1 MLLKLLGR
9 YLRPH
14 LPLVIGVL
22 VFQLLQAFAMLYIP
36 TLNAD
41 IINNGVA
48 KGDVGYIWQTGG
60 VMLLVAIGQLVCI
73 LVATYCSAR
82 AAMSVGRDLR
92 RDVFDHV
99 AGFSER
105 EVAEF
110 GAGSLITRSTNDV
123 QQVQML
129 VFMGALVMVSAPML
143 AIGGV
148 IMAIRQSIELSWVIA
163 VAVPVL
169 LLLMGAIVGR
179 MIPLFGKL
187 QDRLDG
193 VNRVM
198 REQLTGIRV
207 VRAFVR
213 EDIERRRFGEANDNL
228 ADIGLR
234 VGNLFV
240 IVFPA
245 AMLIMEITSVGVV
258 WFGGHLVDSGTI
270 EVGALIAYI
279 SYTMQ
284 ILMGVIMVSF
294 MTTMIPRASVCAT
307 RISEVLATDTS
318 LKFPEQGIAEQ
329 PTPGRVEFDN
339 VTFAYPGADKPVLS
353 DINFTAEPGQTVA
366 VIGSTGSGK
375 TTLANLIPRLF
386 DVTDGQVRVGGVP
399 VREADASSLW
409 DSIGYVPQRPYL
421 FAGTIASNLEVGLE
435 GATEDDMW
443 WALRVAQADD
453 FVSDMPGQLEA
464 SIAQGGTNVSGGQRQ
479 RLSIARALI
488 RKPKL
493 LVFDDSFSALDLTT
507 DARLREALWQELPQT
522 TKFVVAQRVSTITD
536 ADRIIVLDGGRIV
549 GDGTH
554 EQLLADNPTYQEIV
568 ESQLGAEAT
577 R

>member
-148 IMAIRQSIELSWVIA
+148 VMAIRQSIELSWVIA

-169 LLLMGAIVGR
+169 LILMGIIVGR

-193 VNRVM
+193 INRVM

-228 ADIGLR
+228 ADVGRR

-240 IVFPA
+240 IVFPG

-258 WFGGHLVDSGTI
+258 WFGGHLVDAGTI

-318 LKFPEQGIAEQ
+318 LKFPKQGIAQQ

-386 DVTDGQVRVGGVP
+386 DVTGGEVRVGGVP

-421 FAGTIASNLEVGLE
+421 FAGTVASNLEVGLE
-435 GATEDDMW
+435 GASEEDMW

-453 FVSDMPGQLEA
+453 FVSEMPGQLEA

-522 TKFVVAQRVSTITD
+522 TKFVVAQRVSTITE

>member
-1 MLLKLLGR
+1 MLLKLLGK

-105 EVAEF
+105 EVAEY

-148 IMAIRQSIELSWVIA
+148 VMAIRQSIELSWVIA

-169 LLLMGAIVGR
+169 LILMGAIVGR
-179 MIPLFGKL
+179 MIPLFGRY

-193 VNRVM
+193 INRVM

-213 EDIERRRFGEANDNL
+213 EDIERRRFAEANDNL
-228 ADIGLR
+228 ADIGRR

-245 AMLIMEITSVGVV
+245 AMFIMQVTSAGVI
-258 WFGGHLVDSGTI
+258 WFGGHLVEDGTVEI
-270 EVGALIAYI
+270 GALVAYI

-307 RISEVLATDTS
+307 RISEVLATDSS
-318 LKFPEQGIAEQ
+318 LTFPEHGIAEQ
-329 PTPGRVEFDN
+329 PTPGRVEFDH
-339 VTFAYPGADKPVLS
+339 VAFAYPGADKPVLS
-353 DINFTAEPGQTVA
+353 DITFTAEPGQTVA
-366 VIGSTGSGK
+366 VIGSTGAGK

-386 DVTDGQVRVGGVP
+386 DATGGEVRVGGVP
-399 VREADASSLW
+399 VRQAEAASLW
-409 DSIGYVPQRPYL
+409 GSIGYVPQRPYL
-421 FAGTIASNLEVGLE
+421 FAGTVASNLEVGLE
-435 GATEDDMW
+435 GATEEQMW

-453 FVSDMPGQLEA
+453 FVSEMPGQLQA
-464 SIAQGGTNVSGGQRQ
+464 KIAQGGTNVSGGQRQ

-507 DARLREALWQELPQT
+507 DARLREALWQELPET
-522 TKFVVAQRVSTITD
+522 TKFVVAQRVSTIID

-554 EQLLADNPTYQEIV
+554 EQLLAENATYQEIV

>member
-1 MLLKLLGR
+1 
-9 YLRPH
+9 
-14 LPLVIGVL
+14 
-22 VFQLLQAFAMLYIP
+22 MLYIP

-148 IMAIRQSIELSWVIA
+148 VMAIRQSIELSWVIA

-169 LLLMGAIVGR
+169 LILMGIIVGR

-193 VNRVM
+193 INRVM

-228 ADIGLR
+228 ADVGRR

-240 IVFPA
+240 IVFPG

-258 WFGGHLVDSGTI
+258 WFGGHLVDAGTI

-318 LKFPEQGIAEQ
+318 LKFPEQGIAQQ

-386 DVTDGQVRVGGVP
+386 DVTGGEVRVGGVP

-421 FAGTIASNLEVGLE
+421 FAGTVASNLEVGLE
-435 GATEDDMW
+435 GASEEDMW
-443 WALRVAQADD
+443 WALRVAQADG
-453 FVSDMPGQLEA
+453 FVSEMPGQLEA

-522 TKFVVAQRVSTITD
+522 TKFVVAQRVSTITE

>member
-148 IMAIRQSIELSWVIA
+148 VMAIRQSIELSWVIA

-169 LLLMGAIVGR
+169 LILMGIIVGR

-193 VNRVM
+193 INRVM

-228 ADIGLR
+228 ADVGRR

-240 IVFPA
+240 IVFPG

-258 WFGGHLVDSGTI
+258 WFGGHLVDAGTI

-318 LKFPEQGIAEQ
+318 LKFPEQGIAQQ

-386 DVTDGQVRVGGVP
+386 DVTGGEVRVGGVP

-421 FAGTIASNLEVGLE
+421 FAGTVASNLEVGLE
-435 GATEDDMW
+435 GASEEDMW
-443 WALRVAQADD
+443 WALRVAQADG
-453 FVSDMPGQLEA
+453 FVSEMPGQLEA

-522 TKFVVAQRVSTITD
+522 TKFVVAQRVSTITE

>member
-1 MLLKLLGR
+1 MLLKLLGK

-14 LPLVIGVL
+14 LPLVLGVL
-22 VFQLLQAFAMLYIP
+22 VFQLLQAFAMLAIP

-48 KGDVGYIWQTGG
+48 TGDVPYIWRTGG

-73 LVATYCSAR
+73 LIATYCSAR

-92 RDVFDHV
+92 RDVFDRV
-99 AGFSER
+99 ASFSEK
-105 EVAEF
+105 EVSDF

-143 AIGGV
+143 AIGGIV
-148 IMAIRQSIELSWVIA
+148 MAMRQAIELSWVIG

-169 LLLMGAIVGR
+169 LVLMGVIVGR
-179 MIPLFGKL
+179 MIPLFGQW

-193 VNRVM
+193 INRIL
-198 REQLTGIRV
+198 REQLSGIRV

-213 EDIERRRFGEANDNL
+213 EDIERDRFAKANDTL
-228 ADIGLR
+228 ADVGRR

-240 IVFPA
+240 IVFPV
-245 AMLIMEITSVGVV
+245 AMLIMQLTSAAVV
-258 WFGGHLVDSGTI
+258 WFGAHLVEQGTVEI
-270 EVGALIAYI
+270 GSLIAYI

-307 RISEVLATDTS
+307 RIGEVLATDST
-318 LKFPEQGIAEQ
+318 LTFPADGVKQQ
-329 PTPGRVEFDN
+329 PTPGRVEFDH
-339 VTFAYPGADKPVLS
+339 VTFAYPGADKPVLN
-353 DINFTAEPGQTVA
+353 DITFTAEPGQTVA
-366 VIGSTGSGK
+366 VIGSTGAGK
-375 TTLANLIPRLF
+375 STLANLVPRLF
-386 DVTDGQVRVGGVP
+386 DATSGEVRVGGVP
-399 VREADASSLW
+399 VRESDAELLW
-409 DSIGYVPQRPYL
+409 GSMGYVPQRPYL
-421 FAGTIASNLEVGLE
+421 FSGTVRSNLEVGLE
-435 GATEDDMW
+435 GATDEDMW

-453 FVSDMPGQLEA
+453 FVGEMPGELDA
-464 SIAQGGTNVSGGQRQ
+464 PIAQGGTNVSGGQRQ
-479 RLSIARALI
+479 RLSIARAVI

-507 DARLREALWQELPQT
+507 DARLREALWQELPET
-522 TKFVVAQRVSTITD
+522 TKLVVAQRVSTITD
-536 ADRIIVLDGGRIV
+536 ADRIIVLDGGSIV

-554 EQLLADNPTYQEIV
+554 ETLLASNTTYQEIV
-568 ESQLGAEAT
+568 ESQLGAEAN

>member
-1 MLLKLLGR
+1 
-9 YLRPH
+9 
-14 LPLVIGVL
+14 
-22 VFQLLQAFAMLYIP
+22 
-36 TLNAD
+36 
-41 IINNGVA
+41 
-48 KGDVGYIWQTGG
+48 
-60 VMLLVAIGQLVCI
+60 
-73 LVATYCSAR
+73 
-82 AAMSVGRDLR
+82 
-92 RDVFDHV
+92 
-99 AGFSER
+99 
-105 EVAEF
+105 
-110 GAGSLITRSTNDV
+110 
-123 QQVQML
+123 
-129 VFMGALVMVSAPML
+129 
-143 AIGGV
+143 
-148 IMAIRQSIELSWVIA
+148 
-163 VAVPVL
+163 
-169 LLLMGAIVGR
+169 
-179 MIPLFGKL
+179 
-187 QDRLDG
+187 
-193 VNRVM
+193 M

-228 ADIGLR
+228 ADVGRR

-240 IVFPA
+240 IVFPG

-258 WFGGHLVDSGTI
+258 WFGGHLVDAGTI

-318 LKFPEQGIAEQ
+318 LKFPEQGIAQQ

-386 DVTDGQVRVGGVP
+386 DVTGGEVRVGGVP

-421 FAGTIASNLEVGLE
+421 FAGTVASNLEVGLE
-435 GATEDDMW
+435 GASEEDMW
-443 WALRVAQADD
+443 WALRVAQADG
-453 FVSDMPGQLEA
+453 FVSEMPGQLEA

-522 TKFVVAQRVSTITD
+522 TKFVVAQRVSTITE

>member
-143 AIGGV
+143 AIGGIV
-148 IMAIRQSIELSWVIA
+148 MAIRQSIELSWVIA

-228 ADIGLR
+228 ADIGRR